1 MRGIWKT
8 IAEPPQA
15 AVAALARV
23 PKMDPDR
30 SGPKMEAAVDRMP
43 LVLNLPVRMT
53 DPKIGRQE
61 PRLPEATNPEAVA
74 RDQML
79 TAMNHHPA
87 STDLAPKRIAHPKAE
102 DATIDRVRPADGH
115 PGTKHPPNHRWTESE
130 K

>member
-1 MRGIWKT
+1 
-8 IAEPPQA
+8 
-15 AVAALARV
+15 
-23 PKMDPDR
+23 MDPDR

-43 LVLNLPVRMT
+43 LVLNLPGRNLPGRIRRVLNLPVRMT

>member
-1 MRGIWKT
+1 
-8 IAEPPQA
+8 
-15 AVAALARV
+15 
-23 PKMDPDR
+23 
-30 SGPKMEAAVDRMP
+30 MEAAVDRMP
-43 LVLNLPVRMT
+43 LVLNLPGRIRRVLNRRVLNRRVLNLPVRMT

-115 PGTKHPPNHRWTESE
+115 PETKHLPNHRWTESE